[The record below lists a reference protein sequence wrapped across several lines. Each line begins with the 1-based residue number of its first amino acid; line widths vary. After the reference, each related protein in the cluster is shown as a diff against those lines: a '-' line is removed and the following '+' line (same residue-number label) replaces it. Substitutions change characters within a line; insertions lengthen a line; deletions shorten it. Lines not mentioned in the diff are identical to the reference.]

1 LLYPGEGGLVLDVL
15 WGTKHAKLITSGVAL
30 LVILALTVVGVRLD
44 LVERIRHDAA
54 AGPAGTVQGTR
65 RSAEITV
72 QPGAPA
78 SLTVGHVRLDIPA
91 GVVTTPTVAHLAL
104 AGAGQSL
111 IGQLPKQ
118 TAGFLKPKGEV
129 IRVDLSGRQPL
140 KPLTLTVPPY
150 AGRQPVLLSK
160 HAGEVVTALRLRRTP
175 DGLVAK
181 LTRLSD
187 FLTAIV
193 ETAKAINSFAAT
205 LKPFID
211 EATGVQ
217 GDQPGCVG
225 RELKLEDDSTVKT
238 AELSQEDILWPC
250 VELVDGRI
258 RVTVHNVSAAPWR
271 IRSES
276 GSYDGAAQPKLADA
290 AKQALVTA
298 LTTDKDHNDG
308 YVLSQSSGRWTF
320 DLGDLPSGMAGRVS
334 LGMYLAEITAFAAIM
349 IASLPAK
356 GKDAY
361 MAARTAALGIA
372 ELSRHPNS
380 AAWSCLVE
388 AGKVVADGV
397 RPDARTYGALAK
409 LALSCVGT
417 FVRVI
422 TGASLSVLGRILI
435 TILTTGVAL
444 VAGAILG
451 MTHTILDG
459 EGIVSWRVLRNL
471 SRQALFDLMVGSWT
485 RHSTNLVIK
494 PDGSGRLGWRTYT
507 PCGTEEPGHACD
519 SGPPPYLE
527 GGGAVFIKLVVISGT
542 LKAQVLKSNDSY
554 FPVGATL
561 PMRFEHGRQI
571 LVFGDDSNPRNVGY
585 FRLCAD
591 PDRIPTD
598 PSITSECGA

>member
-1 LLYPGEGGLVLDVL
+1 MLDVL
-15 WGTKHAKLITSGVAL
+15 WGTRCAKLITGGVAL
-30 LVILALTVVGVRLD
+30 LVVLVLT
-44 LVERIRHDAA
+44 AA
-54 AGPAGTVQGTR
+54 AMRVDLIGRGEDDVGIANAIQAPA
-65 RSAEITV
+65 RSTETLV
-72 QPGAPA
+72 QPSAPA
-78 SLTVGHVRLDIPA
+78 TLSVGEVRLDIPSGA
-91 GVVTTPTVAHLAL
+91 VSAPTVAHLTL
-104 AGAGQSL
+104 AGAGQDL
-111 IGQLPKQ
+111 VDQLPKQ

-129 IRVDLSGRQPL
+129 IRVDLSGHQPL

-150 AGRQPVLLSK
+150 PGRHPVLLSK
-160 HAGEVVTALRLRRTP
+160 HAGEVVTTLRLRRTP
-175 DGLVAK
+175 DGLVAE

-193 ETAKAINSFAAT
+193 DTAKAINSFVAM
-205 LKPFID
+205 LKPLID
-211 EATGVQ
+211 EVTGIQ
-217 GDQPGCVG
+217 GGKPNCVG
-225 RELKLEDDSTVKT
+225 RELKLEDDSTLKT

-250 VELVDGRI
+250 VELADGRV

-271 IRSES
+271 IRSAS
-276 GSYDGAAQPKLADA
+276 GSYDGAAQPELADA

-298 LTTDKDHNDG
+298 LTTDKNHNDG

-320 DLGDLPSGMAGRVS
+320 DLDELPSGMAGRVS
-334 LGMYLAEITAFAAIM
+334 LGMYLAEITVFAAVM
-349 IASLPAK
+349 ITSLPAK

-361 MAARTAALGIA
+361 LAARAVAEDIA
-372 ELSRHPNS
+372 RLSDDPRS
-380 AAWSCLVE
+380 EAWSCIVR
-388 AGKVVADGV
+388 AGEVVADGLK
-397 RPDARTYGALAK
+397 PDLQTLGALTRV
-409 LALSCVGT
+409 ALSCVGAV
-417 FVRVI
+417 VRVI
-422 TGASLSVLGRILI
+422 SGASLNVVARILI

-471 SRQALFDLMVGSWT
+471 SRQALFDLVVGSWT

-519 SGPPPYLE
+519 SGPPPHLE
-527 GGGAVFIKLVVISGT
+527 GGGEVFIKLVVIGGT

-561 PMRFEHGRQI
+561 PMRFERGRQI

-598 PSITSECGA
+598 PDITAECGA